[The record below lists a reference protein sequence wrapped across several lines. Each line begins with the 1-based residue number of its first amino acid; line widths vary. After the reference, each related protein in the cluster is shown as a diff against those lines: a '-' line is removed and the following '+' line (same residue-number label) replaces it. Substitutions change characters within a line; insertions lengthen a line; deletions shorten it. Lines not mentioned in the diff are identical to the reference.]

1 MNATLKNESPAVDTY
16 TEKNPR
22 FVPEGRWRMPC
33 PSGTGFFT
41 KNIGFEALSVILLA
55 AIIMTTKKFSV
66 KRGSHGLGLFTNI
79 ALKKDDLV
87 IEYTG
92 EKISTA
98 VADSRGGQYL
108 FELNDKWTIDGRG
121 RENEA
126 RYINHS
132 CSPNCYPEIDEGEK
146 HIFIYAKKAIKPGE
160 ELTYNYGK
168 EFWKTYINPKQCR
181 CPKCLGANKKS

>member
-1 MNATLKNESPAVDTY
+1 LSLWDGVLY
-16 TEKNPR
+16 
-22 FVPEGRWRMPC
+22 
-33 PSGTGFFT
+33 
-41 KNIGFEALSVILLA
+41 KNIGFEVLSAILLA
-55 AIIMTTKKFSV
+55 TIIMITKKFSV

-79 ALKKDDLV
+79 ALKKGDLV

-132 CSPNCYPEIDEGEK
+132 CSPNCYPEIDENEK
-146 HIFIYAKKAIKPGE
+146 HIFIYAKKMIGPGE

-168 EFWKTYINPKQCR
+168 EFWETYINPKQCR
-181 CPKCLGANKKS
+181 CTKCLGANKKELAKLLQ